1 MAKREKTKRFS
12 IQTYDTAHYRNTEQ
26 YTKVIETLFDKATD
40 DITKAVAKGTYNP
53 DKAFSFD
60 DYPSA
65 KSVMQKVT
73 KQLASKMTA
82 VITSGSKKQWLFA
95 CDKND
100 GFINSIMDTSKL
112 KKSQLKKMQ
121 DRNLDALSTF
131 QKRKVDGMNL
141 SQRVWKYTKQYQE
154 QLEQA
159 LDVGLGEGRSAQQLS
174 RDVRQNLKEPN
185 RLFRRVRDKR
195 GNLHLSKNAAAF
207 HPGQGVYRSSYK
219 NAMRLTRSEIN
230 MAYRESDYR
239 RWNGLDFVVGFEIK
253 RSNHKPL
260 CKCKICEKL
269 TGRYPKTFKFKGWH
283 PQCMCY
289 AVPILMDEETFDAN
303 ELGDLKA
310 ALKGTQYKKLEAKNV
325 VTDVPEGF
333 KEWVKDN
340 VEAQKEWKSTP
351 YFVRDNFKDGKL
363 SEGLSIELPKF
374 TNTDVLAPYT
384 TQIEQA
390 KQNASKWG
398 LVDECNKLLS
408 YVSAKNVQGV
418 QSQITAIQSRTTH
431 MERKETEI
439 RRKCAEWG
447 LSTFILDDAI
457 GTSSNINILGQMAIL
472 EGRCT
477 NAEKEYKQF
486 ITDATQA
493 ITDAKTYKVDSSA
506 LSASLSAVQNDK
518 REWTMTKASCQ
529 EDLKELQEKIKVE
542 RVKNGADVPHSAI
555 KTSYTDNSEMDDT
568 FKAINADF
576 KDADN
581 KWFEHGDL
589 QLKEETNPHN
599 NGSTD
604 IQGLIML
611 KPERIKHCKS
621 AMAKIGKGKSSDI
634 SFDEADAMATLW
646 HEITHNRNKPGNM
659 YMTTTERDV
668 MEMMNEFV
676 ARKTLPEFYAKL
688 GCAKTPH
695 PEFITNRSS
704 TGYNARVVGYDFVIK
719 KLGCD
724 ASKVLESA
732 KNNLFTLKYTEQETT
747 AIQALLNGGAD
758 QFKCVNGKVITRAK
772 LKKLVAMCRK
782 GTSITTI
789 DNWMQNEGIIPKVND
804 DEPDPL

>member
-1 MAKREKTKRFS
+1 MAKREKTTRFS
-12 IQTYDTAHYRNTEQ
+12 IQTYDTAHYRQTEQ
-26 YTKVIETLFDKATD
+26 YAKTIETLFDKATAA
-40 DITKAVAKGTYNP
+40 ITTAAAKGTYNP

-60 DYPSA
+60 DYPSV

-73 KQLASKMTA
+73 RQLASKMAA
-82 VITSGSKKQWLFA
+82 VITTGSKKQWLFA

-100 GFINSIMDTSKL
+100 GFLNSIMDTSKV

-141 SQRVWKYTKQYQE
+141 SQRIWKYTQQYQD

-174 RDVRQNLKEPN
+174 RDVRQNLKDPN
-185 RLFRRVRDKR
+185 RLYRRVRDKR
-195 GNLHLSKNAAAF
+195 GNLVLSKNAKAF

-239 RWNGLDFVVGFEIK
+239 RWNSLDFVVGFEIK

-260 CKCKICEKL
+260 CKCKTCEKL
-269 TGRYPKTFKFKGWH
+269 VGRYPKTFKFVGWH

-289 AVPILMDEETFDAN
+289 CVPILMDEETFDAN

-325 VTDVPEGF
+325 VTDVPQGF
-333 KEWVKDN
+333 KDWVKDN
-340 VEAQKEWKSTP
+340 AEKQQGWKSTP
-351 YFVRDNFKDGKL
+351 YFIRDNFKDGKL
-363 SEGLSIELPKF
+363 SKGLSIELPK
-374 TNTDVLAPYT
+374 TNTDVLAPYRA
-384 TQIEQA
+384 QIEQA
-390 KQNASKWG
+390 KQNASQWG
-398 LVDECNKLLS
+398 FTDDYTKLELS
-408 YVSAKNVQGV
+408 VSANDVNGV
-418 QSQITAIQSRTTH
+418 QSQLSTIQSRTTH
-431 MERKETEI
+431 MEQKDAEI

-486 ITDATQA
+486 ITDAKQA
-493 ITDAKTYKVDSSA
+493 ITDAKKYKIDASA

-518 REWTMTKASCQ
+518 REWVMSKASCQ
-529 EDLKELQEKIKVE
+529 KDLKELQEKVNAE
-542 RVKNGADVPHSAI
+542 RAKNGLDAPHSAI

-576 KDADN
+576 KDAEN

-589 QLKEETNPHN
+589 QLQEETNPHN

-611 KPERIKHCKS
+611 KPERIKRCKS
-621 AMAKIGKGKSSDI
+621 AMEKIGKGKSSDI
-634 SFDEADAMATLW
+634 TFDEADAMATLW

-695 PEFITNRSS
+695 PEFIDYRSS
-704 TGYNARVVGYDFVIK
+704 TGYNARVVGYDFVIQ

-724 ASKVLESA
+724 ASKVLDSA
-732 KNNLFTLKYTEQETT
+732 KNNLFKLKYTEQETT
-747 AIQALLNGGAD
+747 AIQALLDGGAD
-758 QFKCVNGKVITRAK
+758 KFKCVNGKVIPRTK
-772 LKKLVAMCRK
+772 LKKLVVMCRK

-804 DEPDPL
+804 DELEPL